1 MAIPVG
7 IAPTMTVRDQPITI
21 EVKVGHLAITE
32 DMIWLGADVA
42 LAGAP
47 APARGVRP

>member
-1 MAIPVG
+1 
-7 IAPTMTVRDQPITI
+7 MTVRGETVKI

-42 LAGAP
+42 LAEGAK
-47 APARGVRP
+47 